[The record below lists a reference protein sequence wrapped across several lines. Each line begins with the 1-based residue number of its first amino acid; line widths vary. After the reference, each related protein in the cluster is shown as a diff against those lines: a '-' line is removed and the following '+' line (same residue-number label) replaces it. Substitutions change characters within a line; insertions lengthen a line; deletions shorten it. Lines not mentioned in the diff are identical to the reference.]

1 MKPFTRLFS
10 SGVLSILSLLAPSS
24 SSAAATTTYEVWR
37 NSTSN
42 DASTAQR
49 IGDTASTSFTDRDV
63 LPGRRYYYWGKA
75 RTSETVSGRYS
86 NLLGAI
92 NLNLSM
98 TVPTSAKRGAKS
110 QINVEVD
117 DGGIIPFVDVSGP
130 LIVTVCEDDRFG
142 FGLFGGVQEMSKKEE
157 KNMRWDALTPLKKK
171 YEFFIDIGSFEEG
184 DANAEV
190 FLKVLVDKSLQGPF
204 FSFKPQA
211 ETATVNV
218 ALRDNYDPAPVIAA
232 SQGTQAGQV
241 TLSWN
246 ATTGNSDFSLVS
258 ATGFAKSE
266 CYFLTRSVLPFGQG
280 AIAVDSQPTP
290 EGCYEAGKTITI
302 TAHPAAGYEFVS
314 WSGDASG
321 GRLATE
327 ILMDRNRAVTANF
340 RLLSGR
346 VIVQANPASGG
357 SVSGDGE
364 YQVGTRLQIAASP
377 NSRWTFGG
385 WSDGS
390 KENPRDIIV
399 ALGTTT
405 YTAIFSEI
413 VRPPTITSQPVH
425 RTVTAPQSATFAVEA
440 SGNPAPTYQ
449 WQRSV
454 SGGAWGDLNNGATYS
469 GVTTPTLTVGDTA
482 RTMSGHQ
489 FRVIASNGVNPSA
502 TSIPATL
509 TVVDHPPGHP
519 YENGQIVNGFQDS
532 FNGPARDPRWVPFG
546 TGGDLY
552 QQANGVLHVTV
563 RSGDPNHLLY
573 VAPGYSSGV
582 QEVLARI
589 RVTDFGTGDP
599 PRAGI
604 GVGVDTS
611 PAQSNRGLN
620 LLFRDYTQD
629 NVPGRQFK
637 FLDDLR
643 SWGPP
648 GLRNVPGQ
656 TALGWQANTW
666 YWLRVRLDP
675 KMDGV
680 NDLFGRV
687 WAADGVTPEPSEW
700 QMTWTDSSVPKLP
713 KPLRSG
719 YAGITGSSINGVAE
733 FDVDY
738 ILIKAAGL
746 PSIKVDT
753 EVTGRPDVGLR
764 RELYLNIVGN
774 SVDDLRNSPKFPN
787 RPDRT
792 DTVNTFESWDH
803 NEVNE
808 FEMYGQRLSGYILP
822 PVTGNY
828 VFYICSDDGSELW
841 LSSDENPSTKRLIA
855 REPEWHPARTWTGN
869 ARQSNRENVSQPI
882 FLTYG
887 KRYYV
892 EALMKEGIIGDN
904 LGVTWRKPGDPV
916 PENGSPPI
924 PGEYLRQFIQTD
936 ALIIT
941 AQPVAQT
948 AYKGDCAR
956 FTVEA
961 SGREPLRYQWRFNGN
976 ELTGATDRVLT
987 LCDTTPTKAGAYDVI
1002 VSDQLSRRTS
1012 QSAPLR
1018 IIDLPTITG
1027 PITNV
1032 ANKHKYYL
1040 LDVSSWSAAEV
1051 AAKRLG
1057 GHLATIN
1064 DQVEQEWVWS
1074 QFSKFGGV
1082 NRGLWIGLYDPD
1094 EGVNSPD
1101 PETRKR
1107 EFVWA
1112 SGERGVSYSNWRP
1125 SEPNNYQNLGEFYV
1139 AMWPPVDADGSLWND
1154 FPGAWTS
1161 FLGASLNGVV
1171 EVAPTNTAPSII
1183 RINPDRVSVK
1193 PCVLS
1198 PASLCFSSQYDSN
1211 SGGMAMASIEL
1222 ADSEDVTGVKLVF
1235 RSDNEIA
1242 FPSGLIS
1249 VSGTGS
1255 NRTISIRAL
1264 KYTGEFGISVRAVDA
1279 QGLESPER
1287 VILVKVEQPPTR
1299 IIRLDSDL
1307 AFGRVQVG
1315 SSKQLPL
1322 KIYNDGNSVLTVSS
1336 INITP
1341 LTGFSVNWNGGTVA
1355 AGSFQSVVVTFT
1367 PTSKQEFNAQLTLN
1381 SDKTDGVSTKPVSG
1395 TGDTTSRTLQLGSV
1409 SGGPGSS
1416 VSVPITLVAS
1426 GDENALSF
1434 SLSFQPNQASFGTV
1448 VLGSGANL
1456 GSLVI
1461 NDNQAASG
1469 QIGVVVSLP
1478 VNRTFT
1484 QGTQQVATATL
1495 SLVAGVACGTVVP
1508 VRFSGAPAP
1517 KSASDVLGADLP
1529 VNFVDGN
1536 VTAVCGIE
1544 GDIAQRPN
1552 GNGSVNAA
1560 DVTVL
1565 NRIVAGLEMNLTPA
1579 EYQRADCAPRST
1591 FGNGIINV
1599 GDVTQVNRYAVGL
1612 DPQTSVAGPTG
1623 SAVGPANFRDGNG
1636 KIEKKSA
1643 GARRVSV
1650 ANSSIAQGATGTA
1663 AIQMASQGNENAL
1676 SFSLTFDPSKVT
1688 FSSASLGSSTPT
1700 ASLVVNTNLVQNG
1713 KIGVVISLP
1722 VNQNLP
1728 AGNLELL
1735 KLTFASGDALGNT
1748 AIAFANSPA
1757 PQSASDI
1764 LGNDLVCQFID
1775 GTITVGPPPV
1785 TGTPPTISSI
1795 SDQAIAK
1802 GGTTGPIA
1810 FSVADKETFPGFL
1823 TVTSSSSNTAYVPDA
1838 NIVVAGNGVNRTVTV
1853 ITAANQE
1860 GSTTITLTVRDSRDG
1875 QTASTTFKVS
1885 TTLANRPPVQPT
1897 NVLPVNGAKDISLM
1911 LTLTGS
1917 PFSDPDAGDVHAA
1930 SQWIIRRSSDGVMVF
1945 DSQEDKVG
1953 LTSRTIFPV
1962 MAPEIGFST
1971 SYSWQ
1976 VRYKDKRGAWS
1987 EYSIPTTFTT
1997 HADPKPVILQQP
2009 QNQTLP
2015 IGASATFV
2023 VQADG
2028 SSPLTYQW
2036 HKNGAAIP
2044 GATGST
2050 LTLAKVQPTDSG
2062 DYSVTVNNSVG
2073 EARSNSAKL
2082 EVINSPPNDDFANR
2096 TKVTSTPATLD
2107 GSNVKATNEVGEP
2120 NHAGKPATR
2129 SVWWSWTATKAG
2141 NVTISTK
2148 GSSIDTFLAVY
2159 TGNSLASLVPVA
2171 SNDDDPDGGN
2181 TSRVRF
2187 RAQAGTEYQIAV
2199 DAFGGAEGTIK
2210 LSVESEV
2217 ERPQLRFELSGKNL
2231 ILSWPTN
2238 STGFVIEASDSLETP
2253 SWTRVSL
2260 APVVIGTNHSAK
2272 IAIAG
2277 TSKFYRLQRP

>member
-1 MKPFTRLFS
+1 MPLCPKPNQLIDPRMKPFTRLFS

-753 EVTGRPDVGLR
+753 GRPDVGLR

-1171 EVAPTNTAPSII
+1171 EVAPTNTAPFITSQPVDRTVIAPQTAIFTVTASGNPVPTYQWQRSVNRGPWSNLSNDATYSGVTTPTLTVGNTARTMSGHQFRVIASNGVNPSATSIPATLTVIDNRVDLAI
-1183 RINPDRVSVK
+1183 RQLHFLPSPILPGAHPEGVRFELRNVGSNDLNIQLMIAFY
-1193 PCVLS
+1193 LS
-1198 PASLCFSSQYDSN
+1198 KDLLFSQSTNTFIGEVPHSASLEPDKPKNEFVDSDRWRLITIPEDAE
-1211 SGGMAMASIEL
+1211 GEYYVIAVVRA
-1222 ADSEDVTGVKLVF
+1222 ADGSPDKNPED
-1235 RSDNEIA
+1235 NIA
-1242 FPSGLIS
+1242 FAGPLLVLPPPPVRGDFNQDKKADIVFQDAAGFLGVWFIDNATF
-1249 VSGTGS
+1249 TGGGYFVPNNVGDRAWRVGAS
-1255 NRTISIRAL
+1255 SDFNRDD
-1264 KYTGEFGISVRAVDA
+1264 KE
-1279 QGLESPER
+1279 
-1287 VILVKVEQPPTR
+1287 
-1299 IIRLDSDL
+1299 DL
-1307 AFGRVQVG
+1307 AFQYSDG
-1315 SSKQLPL
+1315 SLAVWSM
-1322 KIYNDGNSVLTVSS
+1322 DGLRLSS
-1336 INITP
+1336 ANFLQPGQIDR
-1341 LTGFSVNWNGGTVA
+1341 NWKLAAAADFNADGKFDLVFQHDNGGIAFWLLDGLTRIGCGFRSGSGPSDPNWRVA
-1355 AGSFQSVVVTFT
+1355 
-1367 PTSKQEFNAQLTLN
+1367 
-1381 SDKTDGVSTKPVSG
+1381 G
-1395 TGDTTSRTLQLGSV
+1395 TGDFNRDGKADLLLQHTDGRLAV
-1409 SGGPGSS
+1409 WY
-1416 VSVPITLVAS
+1416 
-1426 GDENALSF
+1426 LS
-1434 SLSFQPNQASFGTV
+1434 
-1448 VLGSGANL
+1448 
-1456 GSLVI
+1456 
-1461 NDNQAASG
+1461 
-1469 QIGVVVSLP
+1469 
-1478 VNRTFT
+1478 
-1484 QGTQQVATATL
+1484 GTQLIQSEMVQPPHPGDRRWHA
-1495 SLVAGVACGTVVP
+1495 VGAGDRDGDGNP
-1508 VRFSGAPAP
+1508 
-1517 KSASDVLGADLP
+1517 DVLFQHEDGTLALWYMFGARLHTP
-1529 VNFVDGN
+1529 QLIFPP
-1536 VTAVCGIE
+1536 
-1544 GDIAQRPN
+1544 RP
-1552 GNGSVNAA
+1552 GGTWRV
-1560 DVTVL
+1560 V
-1565 NRIVAGLEMNLTPA
+1565 
-1579 EYQRADCAPRST
+1579 APR
-1591 FGNGIINV
+1591 
-1599 GDVTQVNRYAVGL
+1599 
-1612 DPQTSVAGPTG
+1612 
-1623 SAVGPANFRDGNG
+1623 
-1636 KIEKKSA
+1636 
-1643 GARRVSV
+1643 
-1650 ANSSIAQGATGTA
+1650 
-1663 AIQMASQGNENAL
+1663 
-1676 SFSLTFDPSKVT
+1676 
-1688 FSSASLGSSTPT
+1688 
-1700 ASLVVNTNLVQNG
+1700 
-1713 KIGVVISLP
+1713 
-1722 VNQNLP
+1722 
-1728 AGNLELL
+1728 
-1735 KLTFASGDALGNT
+1735 
-1748 AIAFANSPA
+1748 
-1757 PQSASDI
+1757 
-1764 LGNDLVCQFID
+1764 
-1775 GTITVGPPPV
+1775 
-1785 TGTPPTISSI
+1785 
-1795 SDQAIAK
+1795 
-1802 GGTTGPIA
+1802 
-1810 FSVADKETFPGFL
+1810 
-1823 TVTSSSSNTAYVPDA
+1823 
-1838 NIVVAGNGVNRTVTV
+1838 
-1853 ITAANQE
+1853 
-1860 GSTTITLTVRDSRDG
+1860 
-1875 QTASTTFKVS
+1875 
-1885 TTLANRPPVQPT
+1885 
-1897 NVLPVNGAKDISLM
+1897 
-1911 LTLTGS
+1911 
-1917 PFSDPDAGDVHAA
+1917 
-1930 SQWIIRRSSDGVMVF
+1930 
-1945 DSQEDKVG
+1945 
-1953 LTSRTIFPV
+1953 
-1962 MAPEIGFST
+1962 
-1971 SYSWQ
+1971 
-1976 VRYKDKRGAWS
+1976 
-1987 EYSIPTTFTT
+1987 
-1997 HADPKPVILQQP
+1997 
-2009 QNQTLP
+2009 
-2015 IGASATFV
+2015 
-2023 VQADG
+2023 
-2028 SSPLTYQW
+2028 
-2036 HKNGAAIP
+2036 
-2044 GATGST
+2044 
-2050 LTLAKVQPTDSG
+2050 
-2062 DYSVTVNNSVG
+2062 
-2073 EARSNSAKL
+2073 
-2082 EVINSPPNDDFANR
+2082 
-2096 TKVTSTPATLD
+2096 
-2107 GSNVKATNEVGEP
+2107 
-2120 NHAGKPATR
+2120 
-2129 SVWWSWTATKAG
+2129 
-2141 NVTISTK
+2141 
-2148 GSSIDTFLAVY
+2148 
-2159 TGNSLASLVPVA
+2159 
-2171 SNDDDPDGGN
+2171 
-2181 TSRVRF
+2181 
-2187 RAQAGTEYQIAV
+2187 
-2199 DAFGGAEGTIK
+2199 
-2210 LSVESEV
+2210 
-2217 ERPQLRFELSGKNL
+2217 
-2231 ILSWPTN
+2231 
-2238 STGFVIEASDSLETP
+2238 
-2253 SWTRVSL
+2253 
-2260 APVVIGTNHSAK
+2260 
-2272 IAIAG
+2272 
-2277 TSKFYRLQRP
+2277 